1 MTATAAYSNWKPY
14 ENYMQ
19 SGGEGPGMVDGN
31 FVSGAFMGIFAGPS
45 RLASVGGTMSLTTK
59 LSDNSTGVNQIVY
72 PVGVTQNINLS
83 HNRQFSRIFE
93 LGSDR
98 SYFISGR
105 TIGQLG
111 LSRILYHGPSILR
124 VLYAYYHDKLP
135 PTLVPNMLGDAE
147 TGTGSGSNPHDVIVP
162 PGYENFYVNLASD
175 LFTQPIGLL
184 VMVKDNNQKTYGA
197 FYLESCYLPNHTF
210 ATDAQGVIVQESVAV
225 QFELC
230 VPISLTS
237 VSLIT

>member
-1 MTATAAYSNWKPY
+1 MASYSNWRPY
-14 ENYMQ
+14 ENYLQ

-45 RLASVGGTMSLTTK
+45 RLSSIGGIAALTG
-59 LSDNSTGVNQIVY
+59 SIQINDPRMNQVVY
-72 PVGVTQNINLS
+72 PVGVTQNMNLS

-93 LGSDR
+93 LGSER

-111 LSRILYHGPSILR
+111 LSRILYSGPSILK
-124 VLYAYYHDKLP
+124 VLYAYYQDLLP
-135 PTLVPNMLGDAE
+135 PTLVPGLLV
-147 TGTGSGSNPHDVIVP
+147 GSGGAQVNPHNVVVP
-162 PGYENFYVNLASD
+162 PGYENFYCNLASD

-184 VMVKDNNQKTYGA
+184 IMVKDNNQATYGA
-197 FYLESCYLPNHTF
+197 FYLESCYIPNHTF

-225 QFELC
+225 QFELL
-230 VPISLTS
+230 VPIALTS
-237 VSLIT
+237 VTLIV